1 MFERSA
7 RDDLYGGTMDDDLFR
22 REIQAAWR
30 GEVWGEAFFL
40 ALAEHGAVSAIR
52 DRIEM
57 LARLEAWTR
66 ERLRPLVERLG
77 LDSSLREDDR
87 AGGRGR
93 SAAWAG
99 LDRDQIMTRLAELVV
114 PYVVRYDRLAEAAA
128 AGADRAIL
136 ADLAEHERA
145 LAAFA
150 REELNGNGDRSLD
163 AVLALLG

>member
-1 MFERSA
+1 
-7 RDDLYGGTMDDDLFR
+7 
-22 REIQAAWR
+22 
-30 GEVWGEAFFL
+30 
-40 ALAEHGAVSAIR
+40 
-52 DRIEM
+52 
-57 LARLEAWTR
+57 
-66 ERLRPLVERLG
+66 
-77 LDSSLREDDR
+77 LREDDR

-128 AGADRAIL
+128 GADRAIL